1 MDDSGEAR
9 LLAAAREGS
18 AEALAEV
25 VRRQT
30 PLVFDFLLAVTGD
43 SVGAEALAVEALTD
57 FAQEI
62 GRVRSP
68 GEVSPR
74 AFRAAWRVLDK
85 DGWFSEREPGGETPA
100 FPELSRR
107 RAAVLDL
114 VGRQGVSDAGLARVI
129 GVSEASAALIR
140 RRVTESATTDLGPTG
155 SQRLEAYRAVR
166 RRNARPEMVAAIQRA
181 LSAAAPSVRPTDT
194 DARPAGGRRRP
205 VPMRAALFFGL
216 SLAGLASLLALL
228 LVAPMSPLALTRMN
242 DGALPAATNNTGSS
256 ATPRVVVITVTVT
269 AAGGR
274 STPSATASASPP
286 GTRTP
291 AVGAGTPAGSRTPTS
306 SATATAT
313 RTSTTAAGAGT
324 PSPTNA
330 PPTRTATPTS
340 IPPTATPT
348 ATATPTVCAPRL
360 QASVSAVTIPAGG
373 LVVPVLN
380 VDTCGAAPFDAA
392 GSGWLVVTPASGS
405 IAPFGSVDLRLS
417 VRDSPSPGDTAT
429 LTIVGPANQI
439 TIVATFSG

>member
-1 MDDSGEAR
+1 MMDDSGEAR

-216 SLAGLASLLALL
+216 SLAGLASLLALIK
-228 LVAPMSPLALTRMN
+228 
-242 DGALPAATNNTGSS
+242 AASS
-256 ATPRVVVITVTVT
+256 TM
-269 AAGGR
+269 
-274 STPSATASASPP
+274 
-286 GTRTP
+286 
-291 AVGAGTPAGSRTPTS
+291 AVP
-306 SATATAT
+306 
-313 RTSTTAAGAGT
+313 
-324 PSPTNA
+324 
-330 PPTRTATPTS
+330 
-340 IPPTATPT
+340 
-348 ATATPTVCAPRL
+348 C
-360 QASVSAVTIPAGG
+360 
-373 LVVPVLN
+373 
-380 VDTCGAAPFDAA
+380 
-392 GSGWLVVTPASGS
+392 
-405 IAPFGSVDLRLS
+405 
-417 VRDSPSPGDTAT
+417 
-429 LTIVGPANQI
+429 
-439 TIVATFSG
+439 